1 MKCPGIL
8 LACHVWLGFLCKY
21 FVTFTNADVWSSF
34 PHRLCLPCDAANTP
48 DYNRLSAALQA
59 YHQLHAP
66 VWRLI
71 SVSRGC
77 ADNHHFPPSESTQ
90 LSLPGVEAQLSLWSL
105 FLLLAFTV
113 VTTFSLYCS
122 LSPERSTCATQREV
136 TQGVAQTKRG
146 GGDKGSG
153 S

>member
-1 MKCPGIL
+1 MPRLIVIFMQIL
-8 LACHVWLGFLCKY
+8 CNFYKRWCLEQHPPVGL
-21 FVTFTNADVWSSF
+21 F
-34 PHRLCLPCDAANTP
+34 PRCDAANTP

-59 YHQLHAP
+59 YHQLHPP

-71 SVSRGC
+71 SKSRGC
-77 ADNHHFPPSESTQ
+77 VDNHHFPPSESTR

-105 FLLLAFTV
+105 FLLLAFAV

-122 LSPERSTCATQREV
+122 LSPERSTCATRREV
-136 TQGVAQTKRG
+136 MQGVAQTKPS